1 VQDWVAS
8 TLARGAWLTWQLEEK
23 SMSRQ
28 LITTMT
34 LLALVTAANAAT
46 HEAILVSEGYLE
58 ETGDYYSQW
67 YICISLDPGED
78 WQAAQMT
85 ATIDPSFGVFYQHPF
100 DVYVGNPP
108 DPFWFTIFPDVE
120 YTSYYTSPGD
130 YPNGPYYGSLVA
142 FTPPTMYPANPYET
156 ETFLWAE
163 WYDIVDVP
171 GPGDFVIAQVTVLPT
186 EPYEWFAEVS
196 LTSIVIPYAEVSD
209 TLFLGSGGGNLVADP
224 DTLDFG
230 DVPVGDTS
238 APQTVTVTN
247 NTGEYLE
254 VSAYTWGPGEDDFDC
269 TPEWTDI
276 PHGQSEDFDVTFSP
290 SAPGSRD
297 ATLTFEGWYWWE
309 PDPNWPGE
317 YVLWGSI
324 DVELSGVGIATSLD
338 IDPEAVDFG
347 NVFIGQTSDP
357 ETLTLINNCGMEVE
371 VVALT
376 LSGTNPEDFE
386 ISSAPPLPFTIPD
399 GQSETLELTF
409 SPSAWSTRQATLT
422 IESPDL
428 TEDIDVPLSGY
439 GVCFGDLDDDGDVDL
454 SDLAQLLTNY
464 GTTSGAA
471 YEDGDLDGDGDV
483 DLTDL
488 AGLLAV
494 YGTSCP

>member
-1 VQDWVAS
+1 
-8 TLARGAWLTWQLEEK
+8 
-23 SMSRQ
+23 
-28 LITTMT
+28 
-34 LLALVTAANAAT
+34 
-46 HEAILVSEGYLE
+46 
-58 ETGDYYSQW
+58 
-67 YICISLDPGED
+67 
-78 WQAAQMT
+78 
-85 ATIDPSFGVFYQHPF
+85 
-100 DVYVGNPP
+100 
-108 DPFWFTIFPDVE
+108 
-120 YTSYYTSPGD
+120 
-130 YPNGPYYGSLVA
+130 
-142 FTPPTMYPANPYET
+142 
-156 ETFLWAE
+156 
-163 WYDIVDVP
+163 
-171 GPGDFVIAQVTVLPT
+171 VLPT
-186 EPYEWFAEVS
+186 DPYGWFAEVS
-196 LTSIVIPYAEVSD
+196 LTSYLYPSGEVSD
-209 TLFLGSGGGNLVADP
+209 TLLLGFGGGDLVADP

-238 APQTVTVTN
+238 APQSVTVTN
-247 NTGEYLE
+247 STGLWLS
-254 VSAYTWGPGEDDFDC
+254 VWAHMGGPYGDDFDC
-269 TPEWTDI
+269 TPEWADI

-290 SAPGSRD
+290 SAPGIRA

-317 YVLWGSI
+317 FVLWGSI

-338 IDPEAVDFG
+338 VDPEAIDFG
-347 NVFIGQTSDP
+347 NVFVGQTSDP

-386 ISSAPPLPFTIPD
+386 ISSAPPVPFTIPD

-409 SPSAWSTRQATLT
+409 SPSAWGGRQATLT

-428 TEDIDVPLSGY
+428 IENIDVALSGY

-464 GTTSGAA
+464 GMTSGAE
-471 YEDGDLDGDGDV
+471 YEDGDLDDDGDV

-494 YGTSCP
+494 YGTSCL